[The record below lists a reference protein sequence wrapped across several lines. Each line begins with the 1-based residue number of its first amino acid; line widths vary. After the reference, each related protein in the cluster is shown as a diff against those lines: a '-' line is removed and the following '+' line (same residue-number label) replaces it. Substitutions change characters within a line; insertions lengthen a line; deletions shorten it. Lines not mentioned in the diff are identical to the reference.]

1 MKYYDYGT
9 WGLGFIWTLDG
20 SVFQKSFACAFP
32 CAMLAVGL
40 HTWFG
45 FTSVPSLMADL
56 DSTTTSIMA
65 GYTAV
70 LGFLIV
76 FRSQQAYSRWW
87 EAGTLLQQ
95 LRGQW
100 FIAYSSVIAF
110 CSDDER
116 TKNQVKIFHG
126 EFVRLMSLLFALSL
140 QRVTTMAELEFDV
153 IDLSSLEHEALE
165 HLRQSGNKVE
175 IVFQW
180 IQRLVVKNTRNGVLD
195 VAPPILSRVFQELSL
210 GFVVLQDVEKI
221 TEFPFPFP
229 CCQLLSVLIIF
240 QGIITPLVCA
250 ASVKSPVWAGV
261 ATFTLMFAYCGV
273 NYIAAEIEMPCGDDR
288 NDLPLKEMQSDL
300 NASLESLLHP
310 TVLAPPVFH
319 QTAEEAVC
327 SLRLSQTRSLDC
339 VLFEEVFNI
348 HNDVVRMRSSI
359 SSGAKSA
366 QAKVTKKGVPRLCNA
381 AIRRKSSLES
391 IDMTAERR
399 SSWHTAQ
406 QKEATELYEVR
417 EPADS
422 GKIVCL
428 ELRSV
433 PCQDCDVSESS
444 EEDISHRKVSQ
455 SNLQG
460 TARYIVP
467 SEKRVIVSSALC
479 GDLTNG

>member
-288 NDLPLKEMQSDL
+288 NDLPLKEMQIEFNRSI
-300 NASLESLLHP
+300 ESLLHFR
-310 TVLAPPVFH
+310 VRDAPVFH
-319 QTAEEAVC
+319 QTSDEAVC
-327 SLRLSQTRSLDC
+327 SSRLSRKSQLDNILRELELHSL
-339 VLFEEVFNI
+339 
-348 HNDVVRMRSSI
+348 SSLGCTELPAHKI
-359 SSGAKSA
+359 
-366 QAKVTKKGVPRLCNA
+366 KVTKKGVPRLYQADCRGHA
-381 AIRRKSSLES
+381 HAGRRGSVDSTQSEVSQVERRISVHSTLSEVEQKSSR
-391 IDMTAERR
+391 TQ
-399 SSWHTAQ
+399 AQ
-406 QKEATELYEVR
+406 
-417 EPADS
+417 
-422 GKIVCL
+422 
-428 ELRSV
+428 
-433 PCQDCDVSESS
+433 SS
-444 EEDISHRKVSQ
+444 EETRLAEEEGIETRLDLITEEDLSHVTPEIVSDPMQNIPAEKQVSQ
-455 SNLQG
+455 HVLSLG
-460 TARYIVP
+460 RRA
-467 SEKRVIVSSALC
+467 SSAF
-479 GDLTNG
+479 TS